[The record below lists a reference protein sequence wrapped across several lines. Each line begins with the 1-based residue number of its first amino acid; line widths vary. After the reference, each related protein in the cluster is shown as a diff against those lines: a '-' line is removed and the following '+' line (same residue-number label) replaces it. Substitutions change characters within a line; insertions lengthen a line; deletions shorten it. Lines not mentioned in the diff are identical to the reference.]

1 MAFHDKISR
10 RDFLKL
16 FGAGATTLALGSI
29 LGFSSLL
36 PAYNN
41 KSGRGPGNGTG
52 SGVQQAARSVYHH
65 RNLCSWSKHW
75 KYFNPRQ
82 LNIIN
87 GKIFY
92 ARRFW
97 LFFDK

>member
-41 KSGRGPGNGTG
+41 KSGRGTG
-52 SGVQQAARSVYHH
+52 SGD
-65 RNLCSWSKHW
+65 W
-75 KYFNPRQ
+75 
-82 LNIIN
+82 
-87 GKIFY
+87 
-92 ARRFW
+92 
-97 LFFDK
+97 